1 MTNLNAT
8 VATVLVMLAFL
19 AGQSVAG
26 RYYYD
31 KVQDKVR
38 KEVEKAMAKN
48 PSVGPAL
55 VRLVF
60 HDCWVYVSIDMLP
73 LLECLIYKY
82 NIRSHPRI
90 QSSSDDR
97 QCLILGL

>member
-1 MTNLNAT
+1 LIDPWSRVGGAEEDDMTNLNAT

-60 HDCWVYVSIDMLP
+60 HDCWVYVSMDMHVA
-73 LLECLIYKY
+73 
-82 NIRSHPRI
+82 SA
-90 QSSSDDR
+90 
-97 QCLILGL
+97 